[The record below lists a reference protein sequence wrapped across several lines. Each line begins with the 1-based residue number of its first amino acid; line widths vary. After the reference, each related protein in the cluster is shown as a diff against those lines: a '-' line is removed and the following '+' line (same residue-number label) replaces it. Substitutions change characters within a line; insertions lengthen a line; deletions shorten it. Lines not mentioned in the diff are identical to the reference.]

1 MLVTLVDLFSF
12 LSVVLRAGTLVF
24 QSALLGGVMFV
35 LRTARYSPNAP
46 ADGIAQVQASS
57 WKLLR
62 WSAVGLAVVQL
73 LYLYV
78 DSAVLMASADLPFSG
93 VVGANFFLSGAI
105 VLVAALFTAFAAGG
119 SKRVARW
126 ALPVL
131 VLVIMSASVMTNHAA
146 SRLEQRPL
154 LITLSSVHELAA
166 GFWIGGLP
174 FLVVGLFQAKDLDT
188 RWYVA
193 ERFSRTAVWSVGAL
207 AASGLV
213 MNILYIGSWGGIL
226 GTAYGIMVLAKA
238 TMLGALLVLGGVNFW
253 LLRNFPKDRVMPRLR
268 PLIEAEVGIGI
279 TVILAAASLT
289 SQPPAVDQVSDT
301 VTLAQVW
308 QRFKP
313 EAPRLAYRFIPE
325 SDPQT
330 GPQVGPQTSPQTGPK
345 FGEPIQ
351 LSGPQIVNVD
361 GIPLTPRLINDS
373 IESESNHHWMGLVV
387 LAMGLLALL
396 ARTGKA
402 PWAEY
407 WPLLLIGIA
416 MFIILFADTECW
428 PVGWKSVGACFADPE
443 VFQHRL
449 AALVCVGFAVFELRV
464 RTQKRENDR
473 WALVFPLMCALGGAV
488 LLTHQHAITN
498 VKETSLV
505 ELSHVPMG
513 VLAVFAGW
521 ARWLELRLPKENR
534 AIPSWVWPTCFVLIG
549 AALMNYREM

>member
-1 MLVTLVDLFSF
+1 MLVKLVDLFSF

-35 LRTARYSPNAP
+35 LWTARYSAE
-46 ADGIAQVQASS
+46 ASDESIGRVQASS
-57 WKLLR
+57 WKPLR

-93 VVGANFFLSGAI
+93 IVGANFFLSGTI
-105 VLVAALFTAFAAGG
+105 VLVAALFTALVASG
-119 SKRVARW
+119 SKKAASW

-154 LITLSSVHELAA
+154 LIMLSSVHELAA

-174 FLVVGLFQAKDLDT
+174 FLVLGLFQAENLDT
-188 RWYVA
+188 RWYVT
-193 ERFSRTAVWSVGAL
+193 ERFSRTALWSVGAL

-213 MNILYIGSWGGIL
+213 MSVLYIGSWGGIL

-253 LLRNFPKDRVMPRLR
+253 LLRNFPKDQVMPRLR
-268 PLIEAEVGIGI
+268 RLIEAEVGIGV
-279 TVILAAASLT
+279 TVILTAASLT

-301 VTLAQVW
+301 VTMTQIW

-313 EAPRLAYRFIPE
+313 VFPRLAYRFIPE
-325 SDPQT
+325 T
-330 GPQVGPQTSPQTGPK
+330 GPQSDPK

-351 LSGPQIVNVD
+351 PSGLQAVNVD
-361 GIPLTPRLINDS
+361 GIPLTARLINDS

-402 PWAEY
+402 PWAES

-416 MFIILFADTECW
+416 VFIVLFADTECW

-449 AALVCVGFAVFELRV
+449 AALVCVCFAVFELRV
-464 RTQKRENDR
+464 RQQKRENDR

-488 LLTHQHAITN
+488 LLTHQHTITN

-521 ARWLELRLPKENR
+521 ARWLELRLPEENR
-534 AIPSWVWPTCFVLIG
+534 CIPSWIWPVCFILIG
-549 AALMNYREM
+549 AGLLNYREV